1 MQRYKGEET
10 QHCLL
15 HTACQDIAQSP
26 IYGNLMVDG
35 GIFNLCLGEVLGQI
49 AFRPGKNP
57 ATISSPPS
65 SRHPLLPAPP
75 CRPRHALLSKSYW
88 PENWG
93 GQRPSEAANPCCGR
107 PAASLLPCSYLRLT
121 PAGSRGGRWSV
132 KAIAPVPGCQQE
144 AARAGQESSH
154 HWACEVKRFM
164 VPEDLNAPS
173 PSLPRKQL
181 AAVTAWFTAEFPR
194 IYSGADFAK
203 QNLSLYLLPSGKS
216 EQSLSG
222 LRKIISARVAG
233 L

>member
-1 MQRYKGEET
+1 MQRYKGGET

-26 IYGNLMVDG
+26 IHGNLMVDG

-121 PAGSRGGRWSV
+121 PAGSWGGRWSV

-154 HWACEVKRFM
+154 PWACEVRDFWC
-164 VPEDLNAPS
+164 LRTLTR
-173 PSLPRKQL
+173 LPLRY
-181 AAVTAWFTAEFPR
+181 AE
-194 IYSGADFAK
+194 S
-203 QNLSLYLLPSGKS
+203 S
-216 EQSLSG
+216 
-222 LRKIISARVAG
+222 
-233 L
+233 